1 MNKNLILK
9 SLTKF
14 LNFFFLIVGVN
25 NKSAQVL
32 LLLVIPGH
40 LIFLYT
46 IHLMKSGHTSLT
58 PIFIAVYLFAALLQ
72 VRISTTGKYLSKIKF
87 LKKKKIFLVSEISW
101 MVQEGVVW

>member
-1 MNKNLILK
+1 MKL
-9 SLTKF
+9 F
-14 LNFFFLIVGVN
+14 LFTGAN

-58 PIFIAVYLFAALLQ
+58 PVFIVVYLFTALLQ
-72 VRISTTGKYLSKIKF
+72 VSTKQSEDVIASFQSNVVFETCFQACEIKEANV
-87 LKKKKIFLVSEISW
+87 LMLIIIHSYSL
-101 MVQEGVVW
+101 M

>member
-1 MNKNLILK
+1 MILCTIVVITRSNSQILITMIYY
-9 SLTKF
+9 SPIHDFVLTTF
-14 LNFFFLIVGVN
+14 IFYITGVN

-58 PIFIAVYLFAALLQ
+58 VIFVVVYLFAAVLQ
-72 VRISTTGKYLSKIKF
+72 VREKTSCNFFY
-87 LKKKKIFLVSEISW
+87 
-101 MVQEGVVW
+101 VQINVNV

>member
-1 MNKNLILK
+1 LY
-9 SLTKF
+9 
-14 LNFFFLIVGVN
+14 FFIVGVN

-72 VRISTTGKYLSKIKF
+72 VRTSTTWKCFYNEVREENSVGWF
-87 LKKKKIFLVSEISW
+87 LESHE
-101 MVQEGVVW
+101 

>member
-1 MNKNLILK
+1 MNQNMILTTVTFYI
-9 SLTKF
+9 S
-14 LNFFFLIVGVN
+14 GVN

-58 PIFIAVYLFAALLQ
+58 VIFIVVYLFAAMLQ
-72 VRISTTGKYLSKIKF
+72 VRVKISCNFFYAQIDVKI
-87 LKKKKIFLVSEISW
+87 
-101 MVQEGVVW
+101 

>member
-1 MNKNLILK
+1 MT
-9 SLTKF
+9 LT
-14 LNFFFLIVGVN
+14 NFTFYITGVN

-58 PIFIAVYLFAALLQ
+58 VIFIVVYLFAAVLQ
-72 VRISTTGKYLSKIKF
+72 VRVKILQPLLSSYCCKSIT
-87 LKKKKIFLVSEISW
+87 V
-101 MVQEGVVW
+101 

>member
-1 MNKNLILK
+1 M
-9 SLTKF
+9 
-14 LNFFFLIVGVN
+14 N

-58 PIFIAVYLFAALLQ
+58 VIFIVVYLFAAVLQ
-72 VRISTTGKYLSKIKF
+72 VRVETSYNLF
-87 LKKKKIFLVSEISW
+87 Y
-101 MVQEGVVW
+101 VQNAVKA

>member
-1 MNKNLILK
+1 MIL
-9 SLTKF
+9 TTF
-14 LNFFFLIVGVN
+14 TFYITGVN

-58 PIFIAVYLFAALLQ
+58 IIFVVVYLFAAVLQ
-72 VRISTTGKYLSKIKF
+72 VRVETSCNLFYAQIDVK
-87 LKKKKIFLVSEISW
+87 V
-101 MVQEGVVW
+101 

>member
-1 MNKNLILK
+1 MLW
-9 SLTKF
+9 F
-14 LNFFFLIVGVN
+14 FNFFIFIVGVN

-72 VRISTTGKYLSKIKF
+72 VRISTTGKCLYKIKL
-87 LKKKKIFLVSEISW
+87 LKKINFFLVSDIS
-101 MVQEGVVW
+101 